1 MLTKAAKRRGEAG
14 SAIEF
19 GRESDVG
26 LEAAISRLH
35 GVVEAAVEQGAIYL
49 VTRTMED
56 SASWS
61 ARIEEAL
68 GLSSAKPVI
77 LFSRL
82 PRLESGT
89 LDREALRATP
99 QVSLAVAKE
108 IAATI
113 GPRATAVLRRRAG
126 SMRRSHV
133 FDLAGCDP
141 LVRESYEALS
151 LADLPRADA
160 RGRKSSEC
168 AGPPVSTRRES
179 VDFLEILR
187 NASAAGKG
195 VAFRDGPA
203 RRGEIG
209 YAEFADDARR
219 LGAALR
225 AAGLRVGTP
234 VLICL
239 TEPRAMLTAFWAC
252 LCAGLVAAPLRTP
265 RLWTMQDPL
274 SRRVTDMAR
283 HAVAFEGGE
292 SVAPAILS
300 DLEAHE
306 SLIAL
311 MREQGLPRPLLFAS
325 TAFEA
330 CGEIVDAHSWKP
342 GEIALLTL
350 TSGSTGDPKCVPLT
364 VENILATPENLCS
377 ELGLS
382 SGDTLLNIMSL
393 DHVASLV
400 GFCGAAIRAGARL
413 VVAQLGPIL
422 AEPQRLPA
430 LLAEE
435 RVTRSWAPDFLW
447 RLLAGALEGE
457 RRYTFDAL
465 RTLISGGESV
475 RRETFLRL
483 APLLV
488 RQGARSDVLRT
499 SWGMSE
505 TTSFMTLSPPW
516 DGDGSHETYRGVL
529 DNGRPMPGNALRVV
543 DADGAVLP
551 EGMVGLL
558 EAKGCAVFPGYLGDQ
573 PRADGWM
580 ATGDLAEM
588 RDGASFVRGR
598 EKEFLVVNG
607 QNIPHVEIEAQVE
620 GVDGV
625 APGHAAAV
633 STRNRVLD
641 RDELVVFFTP
651 RDAATSSE
659 GRRAL
664 IERIFGAVAGF
675 CGVRPRFVLAVDA
688 ADIPKSGI
696 GKLQRSVLRRRFEIG
711 EFEASIREAD
721 ELCGSERMTPQWRS
735 RLRWTPLAKPEVHGL
750 GGRAVIVL
758 GEGADAA
765 RLARACADSGA
776 IVESAPDA
784 SALARIL
791 STETMFGAQ
800 VEIVDCRLAIEC
812 DLLSTEAL
820 ARALSPCLETARL
833 LASVDQDKVAHY
845 ALLTRGAFGEAP
857 GGARS
862 FDGALGAALCGFVC
876 SLESET
882 DKIDVSHIDL
892 SAAGSTDAALAWIAA
907 PTAATRLAERDGAW
921 FGLRLEPFE
930 MTSGDS
936 TIDRGEALRSDGVCL
951 VVGGLG
957 RVGRAILRRLAIVGG
972 RRIAVAGRAASAE
985 ARERFEALN
994 PERSDRLCY
1003 VRLDPADAESVDAAF
1018 SEIRRHFG
1026 EPPRSVI
1033 HLAAETG
1040 PSPLDRCVEADLA
1053 AALRPRVDGARNL
1066 ARALAACG
1074 GGSMLTLASVFGLI
1088 GTKDHLAHA
1097 VGEACALERAETL
1110 AREFPSVRQQASA
1123 WAPWRFEDA
1132 PAALLA
1138 YLERRGL
1145 LPATPLQALA
1155 TILAGPAD
1163 GAVVTVAG
1171 VDLWAPAVAGF
1182 AAPPAGPAETIVI
1195 RLPSGGNE
1203 AAARARADESGAPLE
1218 IEPLEA
1224 PASGG
1229 AKDSELLRRI
1239 LAIWREALSNPGVA
1253 ADSNFF
1259 DAGGSSILAAR
1270 VHARLRDDAGVDC
1283 ALIDLFIHPTPRALA
1298 ASILTKDADDETT
1311 VPAQL
1316 AAARLRRRARR
1327 GARGPVV
1334 SRASARG
1341 EPA

>member
-1 MLTKAAKRRGEAG
+1 
-14 SAIEF
+14 
-19 GRESDVG
+19 
-26 LEAAISRLH
+26 
-35 GVVEAAVEQGAIYL
+35 
-49 VTRTMED
+49 MED

-82 PRLESGT
+82 PRLENGT

-160 RGRKSSEC
+160 RGGKSSEC

-239 TEPRAMLTAFWAC
+239 SEPRAMLTAFWAC

-274 SRRVTDMAR
+274 SRRVTDMAQ

-300 DLEAHE
+300 DLESHE
-306 SLIAL
+306 SAIAL
-311 MREQGLPRPLLFAS
+311 MREHGLPRPLLFAPV
-325 TAFEA
+325 AFEA
-330 CGEIVDAHSWKP
+330 CGEIFDAHFWKP
-342 GEIALLTL
+342 EEIALLTL

-400 GFCGAAIRAGARL
+400 GFGGAAIRAGARL
-413 VVAQLGPIL
+413 VVTQLGPIL
-422 AEPQRLPA
+422 AEPELLPA

-457 RRYTFDAL
+457 RRYAFDAL
-465 RTLISGGESV
+465 RTLICGGESV

-558 EAKGCAVFPGYLGDQ
+558 EAKGRAVFPGYLGDQ

-620 GVDGV
+620 GVEGV

-633 STRNRVLD
+633 STRNRILD

-651 RDAATSSE
+651 RGAATSSD

-664 IERIFGAVAGF
+664 IERIFGSVAGY

-711 EFEASIREAD
+711 EFEASVREAD
-721 ELCGSERMTPQWRS
+721 ELCGGERMTPQWRS
-735 RLRWTPLAKPEVHGL
+735 RLRWTPLASPEVHGL
-750 GGRAVIVL
+750 GGRSVIVL

-776 IVESAPDA
+776 IVESMPDA

-791 STETMFGAQ
+791 STETTFGSQ
-800 VEIVDCRLAIEC
+800 VEIVDCRLAIGC
-812 DLLSTEAL
+812 DRLSAEAL

-833 LASVDQDKVAHY
+833 LASVGQDKVARY
-845 ALLTRGAFGEAP
+845 AFLTRGAFGDAP
-857 GGARS
+857 RRSRS
-862 FDGALGAALCGFVC
+862 FDGALGAALSGFVC

-892 SAAGSTDAALAWIAA
+892 SAAGATDAALAWIAA
-907 PTAATRLAERDGAW
+907 PTAATRLAERNGAW

-936 TIDRGEALRSDGVCL
+936 TIDRGAAALRSDGVCL

-957 RVGRAILRRLAIVGG
+957 RVGRAILRRLAIAGG
-972 RRIAVAGRAASAE
+972 RRVVVAGRATSEE

-994 PERSDRLCY
+994 AERSDHLHY

-1018 SEIRRHFG
+1018 SEIRRRFG

-1040 PSPLDRCVEADLA
+1040 PSPLERCAEADLA

-1066 ARALAACG
+1066 AGALAACG

-1097 VGEACALERAETL
+1097 VSEACALEQAETL

-1171 VDLWAPAVAGF
+1171 VDLWAPAVAAF
-1182 AAPPAGPAETIVI
+1182 ASPPAGPAETIVI
-1195 RLPSGGNE
+1195 RRPSGGNE
-1203 AAARARADESGAPLE
+1203 AAARALADEIGAPLE
-1218 IEPLEA
+1218 LEPLETE
-1224 PASGG
+1224 ASGRAG
-1229 AKDSELLRRI
+1229 DSEPLRRI
-1239 LAIWREALSNPGVA
+1239 LAIWREVLGNSGVA

-1298 ASILTKDADDETT
+1298 ASILAKDADHETT